1 MELSSFVGKRILS
14 PTGKDLGYS
23 KSVLLTRNRK
33 KISCLVCIDGDE
45 EEFYLPA
52 RAVLAAGDVIIAG
65 PTRLSAP
72 AGIPCPVGLPVYSN
86 LGESLGTVVDL
97 VLGEG
102 DPVYLVGKDGVRESY
117 PAERLTVSETVIAYP
132 EGVKKR
138 AAARK
143 KRADKRDATPAP
155 EKEEAETAPI
165 DPFDR
170 FNLLG
175 RTVKKSVYDGC
186 GKPIALAGERVTPA
200 VLSDARRKNLL
211 LQLTVNTL
219 TNLY

>member
-14 PTGKDLGYS
+14 PAGKDLGYS

-65 PTRLSAP
+65 PARLSAP

-97 VLGEG
+97 VLCEG

>member
-1 MELSSFVGKRILS
+1 M
-14 PTGKDLGYS
+14 
-23 KSVLLTRNRK
+23 KSK
-33 KISCLVCIDGDE
+33 KIKDPRVLIYDAVCAAICLVC
-45 EEFYLPA
+45 
-52 RAVLAAGDVIIAG
+52 VI
-65 PTRLSAP
+65 LS
-72 AGIPCPVGLPVYSN
+72 IVGLFTETGETELLRHKYN

-97 VLGEG
+97 ILGEG

-186 GKPIALAGERVTPA
+186 GKPVALAGERVTPA